1 MHNREEGRDGG
12 GVVVLG
18 RAEIDTRAPFS
29 SVKEAVMLFGEKVL
43 AGEIYANKLKEIK
56 EENESRNAARPRVE
70 AVTAE
75 LEETK
80 LSLKKAKEEGNLMSY
95 RIKSLREELELTKK
109 ELTLIKTQHK
119 YQHPP
124 TASEDSEI
132 EIEDLKFIENSS
144 KLNDLFIN
152 RKAQDNEDDD
162 DDELSTEEHQK
173 KRPPY
178 VKFASPPS
186 LAKVIVTREEI
197 MRSTSSPHPATASS
211 YGKKSHQPAAAAAAK
226 RRSMVPVLGWLF
238 HKKKGGSGPGPAHS
252 ADHVGGNYGQ
262 PQRY

>member
-1 MHNREEGRDGG
+1 MHREEGRG
-12 GVVVLG
+12 GVVVMG
-18 RAEIDTRAPFS
+18 RAEIDTRAPFR
-29 SVKEAVMLFGEKVL
+29 SVKEAVQLFGERVL

-56 EENESRNAARPRVE
+56 EESESRNAGRPRVE

-109 ELTLIKTQHK
+109 ELTQIKTHQK
-119 YQHPP
+119 YQHAPP
-124 TASEDSEI
+124 PAADDDSEI
-132 EIEDLKFIENSS
+132 EVEDLKFIENSA
-144 KLNDLFIN
+144 KLNNLFVN
-152 RKAQDNEDDD
+152 RKGVDNDDDDDDDD
-162 DDELSTEEHQK
+162 DDELSEK
-173 KRPPY
+173 KRPY

-186 LAKVIVTREEI
+186 LAKVIVTREEFM
-197 MRSTSSPHPATASS
+197 MRQRSASSPHGATSSS
-211 YGKKSHQPAAAAAAK
+211 YGKKSHHQPAAAAAK

-238 HKKKGGSGPGPAHS
+238 NKKKGGPAAHS
-252 ADHVGGNYGQ
+252 ADHVGGGNYGQ